1 MTYKIVVSQRANEQ
15 MEEIIAY
22 IMQKLQ
28 NRQAAKAVYDDIMNA
43 YDKLEYMAEATVL
56 CEDPYLAV
64 KGYRRLALEHHN
76 YILLYQVDGNMVY
89 VNGIFHMLE
98 DYQEKI
104 R

>member
-43 YDKLEYMAEATVL
+43 YDKLEY
-56 CEDPYLAV
+56 LAV